1 MRQGPKHRQEIAKY
15 QSCRYTRHR
24 RNRKCWVL
32 LMSNQDLY
40 PQIID
45 VTRIIVIMEI
55 IITRTT
61 VAPELGITYKR
72 LLFADS
78 EYFILTASNDMRRAV
93 VLGLIFKWAVALSE
107 FQLRLNVMLHDSASI
122 RDVCGQRLLDGGSW
136 WDISNCRVRSTET
149 APMHPPSLWDQ

>member
-1 MRQGPKHRQEIAKY
+1 
-15 QSCRYTRHR
+15 
-24 RNRKCWVL
+24 
-32 LMSNQDLY
+32 MSNQDLY

-93 VLGLIFKWAVALSE
+93 VLGLIFK
-107 FQLRLNVMLHDSASI
+107 
-122 RDVCGQRLLDGGSW
+122 
-136 WDISNCRVRSTET
+136 
-149 APMHPPSLWDQ
+149 